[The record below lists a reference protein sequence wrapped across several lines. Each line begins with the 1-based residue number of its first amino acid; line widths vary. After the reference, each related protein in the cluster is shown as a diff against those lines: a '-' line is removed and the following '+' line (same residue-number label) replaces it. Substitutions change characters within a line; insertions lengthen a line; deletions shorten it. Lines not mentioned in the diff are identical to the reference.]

1 MNPSR
6 SLYAKNVTRS
16 VLIIS
21 SCVALATSAFAEETT
36 HGFLACGS
44 HTYIT
49 DGSGQ
54 AIWKY
59 PHNTR
64 DGFVLPNGNI
74 VLAVTKSKIH
84 PGGAAVEV
92 TRDGKETLLWKGT
105 QSEVNSV
112 QPTDDD
118 TFVLTEAGPKPRLLE
133 IDRSGKIVVEFP
145 LKCQTQ
151 NHHMQTRMARKLS
164 DGTYLA
170 PHLFNFAVMHYDA
183 SGKLLGQFDTTV
195 KGDPEH
201 KIHSWPFTAIRHRKD
216 RTLVC
221 CTHSNRVVEFDDKG
235 KIVWELTND
244 DLPGPWLQDP
254 CGSQV
259 LPNGN
264 FVITSY
270 AGGRKDKDAPKLIEV
285 NRDKQVVWT
294 HVDGNPYGIHHF
306 QILDTNGKPLTG
318 RPLK

>member
-1 MNPSR
+1 MIRSR
-6 SLYAKNVTRS
+6 SLNGIQIFRS
-16 VLIIS
+16 IFILS
-21 SCVALATSAFAEETT
+21 SYVMLSTGAFAEDTT

-44 HTYIT
+44 HTYIM
-49 DGSGQ
+49 DGSGKT
-54 AIWKY
+54 IWTY

-64 DGFVLPNGNI
+64 DGYVLPNGNI
-74 VLAVTKSKIH
+74 VLAITKSKTY
-84 PGGAAVEV
+84 PGGAAVVV
-92 TRDGKETLLWKGT
+92 TQDGKETLLWKGT

-112 QPTDDD
+112 QPTEDG

-133 IDRSGKIVVEFP
+133 IDGTGKVIVEFP
-145 LKCQTQ
+145 LQCQTA
-151 NHHMQTRMARKLS
+151 NHHMQTRMARKLA

-195 KGDPEH
+195 EGDSEH

-221 CTHSNRVVEFDDKG
+221 CTHSNRVVEFDEHG
-235 KIVWELTND
+235 RIVWQLTND

-270 AGGRKDKDAPKLIEV
+270 AGGRKDKNAPKLIEV
-285 NRDKQVVWT
+285 NREKQVVWT